1 MNEHDEIENISEA
14 AFLSFHAIVFQFD
27 PFPAPKLIKK
37 SVMYIKMQ
45 VHKNKS
51 VS

>member
-27 PFPAPKLIKK
+27 PFSAPKLIKK
-37 SVMYIKMQ
+37 SVMYMK